1 MGIFLIPLTWNKLA
15 KTFQIWGADIFELSI
30 SSILCNM
37 YLILYCLFSFYY
49 NFYIWSLSWF
59 FYFLLRHLRI
69 TLGHFLRLISYITN
83 LSLGNN
89 HPFLFNTSTEIL
101 NFKINIFAVLLICLR
116 CHFKAMLEYLYFHLF
131 LFFCLSSACSAFFQ
145 SSLRCAVFLFTRS

>member
-1 MGIFLIPLTWNKLA
+1 MQYVSYPILSFLLLLQFLYLVSLMIFL
-15 KTFQIWGADIFELSI
+15 
-30 SSILCNM
+30 
-37 YLILYCLFSFYY
+37 
-49 NFYIWSLSWF
+49 
-59 FYFLLRHLRI
+59 FYFLLHHLRI
-69 TLGHFLRLISYITN
+69 TLGHFLCLISYITN

-89 HPFLFNTSTEIL
+89 HTFLFNASTEML

-131 LFFCLSSACSAFFQ
+131 LFCCLSSVCSAFFQ